1 MNDISG
7 QNALIMES
15 DAIERPTSKRQPSYV
30 FSDVS
35 IPISTALDLAE
46 GREPGHAQRLAYV
59 SLAIAS
65 AKTLETADKLACA
78 YGALMHDVGVIVSGA
93 GMSEYTR
100 GDERMVFAPMP
111 LLTPEEAATGTDSPD
126 EVAQRIIDHVIH
138 GSRVVQELGLPAAAV
153 QGITSHH
160 ERWDGSGYPHGLRGE
175 QIPLV
180 GRIIGLA
187 DQIDALASETTPL
200 LARRNFATWLSR
212 LSGRDAD
219 SELIDAMR
227 DLGRSD
233 DFWLGLYN
241 EDLASDLSRQC
252 AKLKEPRTIKMDAFV
267 EAFADLMDSRLPYTA
282 GVSRKVARHVERLG
296 RAVGLDDNH
305 VRLLRA
311 AAFLHDVGQLGVAER
326 IMGKPGILS
335 VEELEVLRLH
345 PVHSH
350 DVVSGITGLEEVAE
364 WVVAHHERVDGRGYP
379 DGKVGDEIPLEARI
393 LAIVD
398 SWVAI
403 TSDRPHRAR
412 VSQDEARRR
421 LQSAAGTQLD
431 KHLVDVFLRE
441 VVTNEPIAK
450 SA

>member
-1 MNDISG
+1 MDSG
-7 QNALIMES
+7 AL
-15 DAIERPTSKRQPSYV
+15 ERPTSKRQPNYV
-30 FSDVS
+30 FSDVL
-35 IPISTALDLAE
+35 IPMSTALDLAE
-46 GREPGHAQRLAYV
+46 GREPGHAQRVAHI
-59 SLAIAS
+59 SMAIANS
-65 AKTLETADKLACA
+65 REMEPGDKLACVYA
-78 YGALMHDVGVIVSGA
+78 ALMHDIGVIVSGA
-93 GMSEYTR
+93 GLSEYTR
-100 GDERMVFAPMP
+100 GDERLVFAPMP
-111 LLTPEEAATGTDSPD
+111 LLTPEEAAVGTDSPD
-126 EVAQRIIDHVIH
+126 EVAGRIVDHVLH
-138 GSRVVQELGLPAAAV
+138 GSRVVQELGLPPAAV
-153 QGITSHH
+153 QGVTSHH
-160 ERWDGSGYPHGLRGE
+160 ERWDGSGYPHNLRGE
-175 QIPLV
+175 EIPLV

-219 SELIDAMR
+219 SELIDSLR

-233 DFWLGLYN
+233 DFWLALYN
-241 EDLASDLSRQC
+241 EDLSSEISRVC
-252 AKLKEPRTIKMDAFV
+252 RNLKEPRNVKMDGFV

-296 RAVGLDDNH
+296 RAVGLDENH
-305 VRLLRA
+305 LRLMRS

-326 IMGKPGILS
+326 IMAKPGILS

-350 DVVSGITGLEEVAE
+350 DVIAGITGLEEVAE
-364 WVVAHHERVDGRGYP
+364 WVVSHHERVDGRGYP
-379 DGKVGDEIPLEARI
+379 EGKAGDEIPLEARI

-431 KHLVDVFLRE
+431 PRLVDVFLRD
-441 VVTNEPIAK
+441 VITNEPVSK

>member
-1 MNDISG
+1 VNEVSG
-7 QNALIMES
+7 QNALLDS
-15 DAIERPTSKRQPSYV
+15 GAIERPTSKRQPNYV
-30 FSDVS
+30 FSDVL
-35 IPISTALDLAE
+35 IPISIALDLAE
-46 GREPGHAQRLAYV
+46 GREPGHAQRVAHI
-59 SLAIAS
+59 SMAIAG
-65 AKTLETADKLACA
+65 ARELEPADKLACV
-78 YGALMHDVGVIVSGA
+78 YGALMHDVGVIVAGA
-93 GMSEYTR
+93 GLSEYTR
-100 GDERMVFAPMP
+100 GDERLVFAPMP
-111 LLTPEEAATGTDSPD
+111 LLTPEEASTGTDSPD
-126 EVAQRIIDHVIH
+126 EVAQRIVEHVLH
-138 GSRVVQELGLPAAAV
+138 GTRVVQELGLPSLAV
-153 QGITSHH
+153 QGVTSHH
-160 ERWDGSGYPHGLRGE
+160 ERWDGSGYPHSLRGE

-187 DQIDALASETTPL
+187 DQIDSLASETTPL

-219 SELIDAMR
+219 SELIDALR

-241 EDLASDLSRQC
+241 EDLASDLSRMC
-252 AKLKEPRTIKMDAFV
+252 ARCKEPRSVKVDAFI
-267 EAFADLMDSRLPYTA
+267 EAFSDLMDSRLPYTA
-282 GVSRKVARHVERLG
+282 GVSRKVARHAERLG
-296 RAVGLDDNH
+296 RAAGMDDAH

-345 PVHSH
+345 PIHSH
-350 DVVSGITGLEEVAE
+350 DVVAGISGLEEVAE

-379 DGKVGDEIPLEARI
+379 EGKAGDEIPVEARI

-412 VSQDEARRR
+412 VSPEEARRR

-431 KHLVDVFLRE
+431 AELVEIFLRE
-441 VVTNEPIAK
+441 VISNEPVAK